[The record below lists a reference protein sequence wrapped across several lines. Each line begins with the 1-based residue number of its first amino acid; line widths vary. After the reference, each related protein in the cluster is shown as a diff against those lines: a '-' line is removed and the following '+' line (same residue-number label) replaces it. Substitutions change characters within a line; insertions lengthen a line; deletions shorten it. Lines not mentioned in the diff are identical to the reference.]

1 MSLDFSDYS
10 RLHDFFYVHRLL
22 KEQTDAHAH
31 AGLAWKT
38 FHFGDPGI
46 AYIVYLPIHRSTL
59 CHQYIQGPPK
69 LKLTRGVEK
78 NKEKS
83 GYAS

>member
-1 MSLDFSDYS
+1 MSLDEFSDYS
-10 RLHDFFYVHRLL
+10 KLHDFFNVHYLL
-22 KEQTDAHAH
+22 CKEQTDAD
-31 AGLAWKT
+31 AGLAWKK
-38 FHFGDPGI
+38 FQFGDPGI
-46 AYIVYLPIHRSTL
+46 AYIVYLPIHSTL

>member
-1 MSLDFSDYS
+1 MPNLQATEVYLEDVLPFQ
-10 RLHDFFYVHRLL
+10 L
-22 KEQTDAHAH
+22 KERKEDVWACLKKKYSGA
-31 AGLAWKT
+31 
-38 FHFGDPGI
+38 PGI
-46 AYIVYLPIHRSTL
+46 AYIVYLPIHSTL